1 MSAPRDQHFLTDTR
15 VVERIAGSIEVAGRK
30 VLEIGPGRGVLTN
43 ALLSRGAEVIAVELD
58 HTLCEELSLVF
69 ADSIASGQLTLIQGN
84 AIKCPIPPFEV
95 VVANLPYSASSK
107 IIFRLLSL
115 GFKEAVLMFQKEFAE
130 RMIAPPGSRGF
141 GRLSVMVQTY
151 ADVKKLFSVP
161 PSAFK
166 PRPQV
171 SSWVVRVV
179 PREPP
184 SPIADHS
191 FYADVVRE
199 LFSHR
204 RKTVRR
210 ALKTAK
216 AALGEER
223 VARILRAMDETV
235 LDSRPESL
243 NLAQFSALANAAQ
256 G

>member
-15 VVERIAGSIEVAGRK
+15 VVERIAGSIRVSGRK
-30 VLEIGPGRGVLTN
+30 VLEIGPGRGALTR
-43 ALLSRGAEVIAVELD
+43 ALLSRGAQVIAIELD
-58 HTLCEELSLVF
+58 HQLYEELALVF

-84 AIKCPIPPFEV
+84 AVKCPIPPFEA

-115 GFKEAVLMFQKEFAE
+115 GFEEAVLMFQKEFAE

-141 GRLSVMVQTY
+141 SRLSVMVQTF
-151 ADVKKLFSVP
+151 ANVEKLFAVP

-166 PRPQV
+166 PKPQV

-179 PREPP
+179 PHEPP
-184 SPIADHS
+184 CPIRDPA

-204 RKTVRR
+204 RKTVKS
-210 ALKTAK
+210 ALRTAQIT
-216 AALGEER
+216 LGGER
-223 VARILRAMDETV
+223 VARILRTMDEAV

-243 NLAQFSALANAAQ
+243 TLEQFAALADAAQ

>member
-15 VVERIAGSIEVAGRK
+15 VVERIARSIDVIGRR
-30 VLEIGPGRGVLTN
+30 VLEIGPGRGVLTR
-43 ALLSRGAEVIAVELD
+43 ALLSRGATVIAVELD
-58 HTLCEELSLVF
+58 HQLYEELTIEF
-69 ADSIASGQLTLIQGN
+69 AGSIASGQLTLVQGN
-84 AIKCPIPPFEV
+84 AVKCPIPPFEV

-115 GFKEAVLMFQKEFAE
+115 GFEEAVLMFQKEFAE
-130 RMIAPPGSRGF
+130 RMVSSPGSRTF

-151 ADVKKLFSVP
+151 ADVEKLFAVP

-171 SSWVVRVV
+171 SSWVVRLT

-184 SPIADHS
+184 CPIADHA
-191 FYADVVRE
+191 FYAEVVRE

-210 ALKTAK
+210 ALKTAEDT
-216 AALGEER
+216 LGREK
-223 VARILRAMDETV
+223 VAQILRAMDEKV
-235 LDSRPESL
+235 LDSR
-243 NLAQFSALANAAQ
+243 
-256 G
+256 

>member
-1 MSAPRDQHFLTDTR
+1 MSAPRDQHFLIDTR
-15 VVERIAGSIEVAGRK
+15 VVKRIAGSIELFGRR
-30 VLEIGPGRGVLTN
+30 VLEIGPGQGILTR
-43 ALLSRGAEVIAVELD
+43 ALLSRGATVIAVELD
-58 HTLCEELSLVF
+58 HILYEELAIEF
-69 ADSIASGQLTLIQGN
+69 AESIASGQLILVQGN
-84 AIKCPIPPFEV
+84 AVKCPIPPFEA

-115 GFKEAVLMFQKEFAE
+115 GFQEAVLMFQKEFAE
-130 RMIAPPGSRGF
+130 RMAALPGSRGF

-151 ADVKKLFSVP
+151 ADVEKLFAVP
-161 PSAFK
+161 PSAFR

-171 SSWVVRVV
+171 SSWVVRVT

-184 SPIADHS
+184 FPIADHA

-210 ALKTAK
+210 ALKTAGDT
-216 AALGEER
+216 LGREK
-223 VARILRAMDETV
+223 VARILGAMDESV

-243 NLAQFSALANAAQ
+243 SLAQFSALANAAQ